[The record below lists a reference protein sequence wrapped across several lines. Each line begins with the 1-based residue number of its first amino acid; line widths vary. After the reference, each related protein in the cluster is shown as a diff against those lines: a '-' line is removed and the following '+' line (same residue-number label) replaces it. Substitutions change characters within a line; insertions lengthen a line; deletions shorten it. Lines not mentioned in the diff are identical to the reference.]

1 MRVNGAS
8 LRNTAKEAYHCAA
21 GVSTVMGRRGER
33 AVISV
38 RHRRVLIE
46 RRRDSGAGHT
56 DVLSDL
62 GCARCATMCCERIAR
77 RGARPAPPCGTLG
90 DDTAHMRRQEAAGL
104 GSGREQAH
112 GGPGGQV
119 ASDGRQ
125 VRPAWLTRD
134 MRLVLIARASMSA
147 ARGLAGV
154 LTPIYLTVIGFT
166 AVQLGAL
173 FTLVALVSA
182 GLSALVGLLADRL
195 GRKPFL
201 IALPVLTAAA
211 GVAFALTRSPAVI
224 VVAAAAGSFG
234 RGAGAGAGTVG
245 PYQPAEQAYLADAV
259 PHRARN
265 DLFGRLAFMSS
276 LGGLIG
282 AGPLAALPDV
292 LPGVAELGV
301 LASYR
306 VAFLVMAGLALAAGL
321 LVVPI
326 AEARQPHQH
335 LPWRPR
341 RLRLSGQSWH
351 TLWRLWLA
359 NSLNGLAV
367 GFFGPFITY
376 WFYVR
381 FGAGPAQVGILYAIV
396 NLAAMAS
403 NLGAAPFARRLG
415 LVRAIVLSRS
425 LQALLII
432 PMVLAPS
439 FWLAGAM
446 YLVRMMAQRLGL
458 PLRQSYV
465 MGVVPAEERGAVA
478 ALSNLLSQG
487 TSAIGP
493 TLAGYLFANVSLAL
507 PFEIGAALQ
516 GASTLLF
523 YVFFRTTPPPEERAP
538 DPTKRAPAEAAVS
551 AARTA
556 TAGVEGS
563 RDAWLDAGTGRD
575 VC

>member
-1 MRVNGAS
+1 
-8 LRNTAKEAYHCAA
+8 
-21 GVSTVMGRRGER
+21 
-33 AVISV
+33 
-38 RHRRVLIE
+38 
-46 RRRDSGAGHT
+46 
-56 DVLSDL
+56 
-62 GCARCATMCCERIAR
+62 
-77 RGARPAPPCGTLG
+77 
-90 DDTAHMRRQEAAGL
+90 
-104 GSGREQAH
+104 
-112 GGPGGQV
+112 
-119 ASDGRQ
+119 
-125 VRPAWLTRD
+125 
-134 MRLVLIARASMSA
+134 MRLVLVARASMSA
-147 ARGLAGV
+147 ARALAGV
-154 LTPIYLTVIGFT
+154 LTPIYLAVIGFT

-224 VVAAAAGSFG
+224 IVAAAAGSFG

-326 AEARQPHQH
+326 AEGRQPRQHQH
-335 LPWRPR
+335 LPWKPR
-341 RLRLSGQSWH
+341 RLRLSGESWR

-381 FGAGPAQVGILYAIV
+381 FRAGPAQVGILYAIV

-425 LQALLII
+425 LQALLIF

-478 ALSNLLSQG
+478 ALSNLPSQG

-493 TLAGYLFANVSLAL
+493 TLAGYLFSNVSLAL

-523 YVFFRTTPPPEERAP
+523 YVFFRTTPPPEERTP

-551 AARTA
+551 AAPTA
-556 TAGVEGS
+556 TADMAGG